1 VALTPKFSPI
11 NEDATAKGRRWS
23 RLGQY
28 KYALGKLTF
37 TDGDVYTTGGFGIEG
52 AQVGTTGVSGKFSNL
67 LEAGLGIRTIEHLE
81 FNGVSTTSTGNLSGA
96 LYAVWDYTN
105 KVVKLIQIGRAT
117 DNTKPAPDAEITNG
131 ALLTGVTL
139 PFIVIGT

>member
-1 VALTPKFSPI
+1 MALNPKFSPI
-11 NEDATAKGRRWS
+11 NEDATGKGVRYQPF
-23 RLGQY
+23 GPY

-37 TDGDVYTTGGFGIEG
+37 TAGDVYATGGFGIGG
-52 AQVGTTGVSGKFSNL
+52 AQVGTTGVSGTFSSL
-67 LEAGLGIRTIEHLE
+67 MAAGLGIRTIEHLE

-105 KVVKLIQIGRAT
+105 KVVKLFQIGRGT
-117 DNTKPAPDAEITNG
+117 DNSKAAPDTEVTNG